1 MFYKNLC
8 KMSFRISNRQPQVIP
23 YTSPQ
28 QVVNNGNI
36 NIPGYYEN
44 NGIPINNQF
53 YPALSTTTT
62 EKALSTW
69 TPQLGYPGFNPNRS
83 AWSPEL
89 GLFGITVAQGTGGRV
104 ITSPNGVNWT
114 NQRTGVD
121 LSLCNNVSGNLV
133 SCLSTTGV
141 VPGMN
146 IGLVSGTGSV
156 PANTTVSGI
165 IDISTFSTNNTITG
179 LSNSVL
185 NTDFQYFGITWCP
198 DLSGSG
204 YLLASRSN
212 GISTSTQQIITST
225 NGVNWTAR
233 TTPLGFNDPHM
244 FSYSPQL
251 RRVICGR
258 GGGSAIDPAFIY
270 SDDGISWTTVSN
282 PVPENF
288 YFESAWSDQLGLFC
302 SVAFSGTSSRKV
314 ILSRDGITWTPV
326 DISANVS
333 NSYSVVRWSQE
344 LGIFCALIRNTT
356 PNVMISSDGL
366 NWQFYSTP
374 SAINYRNLVWS
385 PQLRVFVAVSE
396 TGTNR
401 LAYSYDGKTWF
412 EKNLTS
418 IITSALRGISWSP
431 ELGIFCINGQTGSPI
446 VVTSGLAGR
455 PPTSFNV
462 FDSSFNNI
470 NQLGL
475 WNFQSFGRGT
485 TVNRDVSGLSLLP
498 GQNWTDCSSAL
509 TIVMP
514 TPSLWTGREVMIRN
528 IAASQILSNSAN
540 IQQGDNSVSNVI
552 LSANAKRWVTL
563 VSNGTRWVKVKGNDL

>member
-1 MFYKNLC
+1 
-8 KMSFRISNRQPQVIP
+8 MSFRISSKVSQTIPMNVPQN
-23 YTSPQ
+23 
-28 QVVNNGNI
+28 VVNNGNI
-36 NIPGYYEN
+36 DITGYYKVD
-44 NGIPINNQF
+44 GVPVNNQF
-53 YPALSTTTT
+53 YPALSTATA
-62 EKALSTW
+62 EKALNTW

-121 LSLCNNVSGNLV
+121 LSLCNNVSGNIV
-133 SCLSTTGV
+133 SCLSTSGV

-146 IGLVSGTGSV
+146 IGLVSGAGTV

-179 LSNSVL
+179 LTNSVL

-198 DLSGSG
+198 DLSGTG
-204 YLLASRSN
+204 YFLASRSN
-212 GISTSTQQIITST
+212 GIATSTQQIITST

-233 TTPLGFNDPHM
+233 TTPTGFNDPHM

-251 RRVICGR
+251 KRVICGR
-258 GGGSAIDPAFIY
+258 GGGSAFDPAFIY
-270 SDDGISWTTVSN
+270 SNDGISWTTVSN

-302 SVAFSGTSSRKV
+302 SVAFNGTSNKKV
-314 ILSRDGITWTPV
+314 ILSRDGINWTPV

-333 NSYSVVRWSQE
+333 NEYSVVRWSPE

-356 PNVMISSDGL
+356 PNVMISSDGF

-374 SAINYRNLVWS
+374 SSINYRNLIWS

-396 TGTNR
+396 SGTNR

-418 IITSALRGISWSP
+418 VINSALRGISWSP
-431 ELGIFCINGQTGSPI
+431 ELGIFCINGQTGTP
-446 VVTSGLAGR
+446 VVITSALSGS

-470 NQLGL
+470 NELGL
-475 WNFQSFGRGT
+475 WNFQSFGRGVPVFKNT
-485 TVNRDVSGLSLLP
+485 SFTVANGE
-498 GQNWTDCSSAL
+498 NWIVCTATL
-509 TIVMP
+509 TITLP
-514 TPSLWTGREVMIRN
+514 TGTNYIGEELMIKN
-528 IAASQILSNSAN
+528 VGANQVLSNAVN
-540 IQQGDNSVSNVI
+540 IRQADNTVSNVI
-552 LSANAKRWVTL
+552 LSAVAKNWVTL
-563 VSNGTRWVKVKGNDL
+563 VYNGVNWVKMEGNNL